1 MQRAVFVLLGVLVLS
16 LAAFGL
22 AEVTMV
28 SDHRFPLTDDRS
40 VRPSTGSKTAVT
52 PSPSPSATPAPT
64 LVPDPTPAPTPVAS
78 TAITVSFVH
87 MRAGASTSTP
97 ILTDLNGGTVVT
109 LGAYADNQ
117 WQQVFYNGQSG
128 YVFKAYLRY

>member
-1 MQRAVFVLLGVLVLS
+1 MQRAVFVLVGVLVLS

-22 AEVTMV
+22 AEATLVFG
-28 SDHRFPLTDDRS
+28 HRGALTDDRS
-40 VRPSTGSKTAVT
+40 VRPSTSPKTDAK
-52 PSPSPSATPAPT
+52 PSASPATTPTPT
-64 LVPDPTPAPTPVAS
+64 PTPAPTPAPTPDAR
-78 TAITVSFVH
+78 TATTISFVH

-109 LGAYADNQ
+109 LGTYADSQ
-117 WQQVFYNGQSG
+117 WQQVYYNGQSG